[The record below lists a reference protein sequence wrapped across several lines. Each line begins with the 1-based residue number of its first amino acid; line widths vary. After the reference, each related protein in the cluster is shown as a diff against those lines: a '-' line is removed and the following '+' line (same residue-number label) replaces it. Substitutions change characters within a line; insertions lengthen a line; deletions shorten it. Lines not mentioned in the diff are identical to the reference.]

1 MSDSQAAIE
10 PQKRQPRHVAVIM
23 DGNGRWAKQRALPRH
38 AGHQAGVEVTRDI
51 VRYGS
56 IQGLEVLS
64 LFAFSSENWQR
75 PVLEVDFLIHLLMQ
89 TLHDELPELHSNG
102 VRIKFIGNLDS
113 FPISLREMI
122 NKSEVQ
128 TRDNTGMTLVI
139 AVGYGGHWDILQA
152 ARRMAEKVSE
162 DKLEL
167 GQCDVGLFRGYL
179 QLGSLPDPDLLIR
192 TGGEYRISNFLLWHL
207 AYTELYFC
215 NTLWPDFNRQD
226 FDHALAWYASR
237 ERRFGRIAAHDAN
250 QSG

>member
-1 MSDSQAAIE
+1 MSVSQSATE
-10 PQKRQPRHVAVIM
+10 PQKLQPRHVAVIM

-51 VRYGS
+51 VRYGNM
-56 IQGLEVLS
+56 QGLEVLS

-75 PVLEVDFLIHLLMQ
+75 PLLEVDFLIHLLIH
-89 TLHDELPELHSNG
+89 TLNDELPELHASG
-102 VRIKFIGNLDS
+102 VRIKFIGNLGS
-113 FPISLREMI
+113 FPASLQEVI
-122 NKSEVQ
+122 HKSEVQ
-128 TRDNTGMTLVI
+128 THANTGMTLVI

-152 ARRMAEKVSE
+152 ATRMAEQVSAG
-162 DKLEL
+162 KLEL
-167 GQCDVGLFRGYL
+167 RQCDVGLFRSYL

-226 FDHALAWYASR
+226 FDHALAWYAGR
-237 ERRFGRIAAHDAN
+237 QRRFGRITAHDAN
-250 QSG
+250 QPR

>member
-1 MSDSQAAIE
+1 MSVTQSATE
-10 PQKRQPRHVAVIM
+10 SQKRQPRHVAVIM
-23 DGNGRWAKQRALPRH
+23 DGNGRWANQRALPRH

-56 IQGLEVLS
+56 MQGLEVLS

-75 PVLEVDFLIHLLMQ
+75 PLLEVDFLIHLLIQ
-89 TLHDELPELHSNG
+89 TLSDELPELHANG

-113 FPISLREMI
+113 FPDSLREVI
-122 NKSEVQ
+122 HKSEVQ
-128 TRDNTGMTLVI
+128 TRENMGMTLVI

-152 ARRMAEKVSE
+152 AKRMAEQVCTDE
-162 DKLEL
+162 LEL
-167 GQCDVGLFRGYL
+167 RQCDVELFRTYL

-215 NTLWPDFNRQD
+215 NTLWPDFSRQD
-226 FDHALAWYASR
+226 FDHALAWYAGR

-250 QSG
+250 QPS

>member
-10 PQKRQPRHVAVIM
+10 PQNRQPRHVAVIM

-75 PVLEVDFLIHLLMQ
+75 PVVEVDFLIHLLIQ
-89 TLHDELPELHSNG
+89 TLNDELPELYSNG

-113 FPISLREMI
+113 FPASLRKVI
-122 NKSEVQ
+122 DKSELQ

-167 GQCDVGLFRGYL
+167 GQCDIELFRGYL

-226 FDHALAWYASR
+226 FDRALAWYASR